1 MDKIDFTICMMLMV
15 NSRIP
20 YRELAEKFNMS
31 VNSIHKRIKSMV
43 ELQIIEKFVTHL
55 SFYAFDPIPINFV
68 MFGTSKTKNPNDL
81 IELLGKNENI
91 YNVSY
96 HSGNLFI
103 IHAHLRNSSTLDPL
117 VSFVRQVGQIPK
129 LKVGLHS
136 IPSPSTFR
144 ESKAGQYSKLD
155 FFIINSLK
163 DNSRKT
169 IADIA
174 NEVGTSTKT
183 VRRHLNRLIEEDLV
197 HFSIT
202 WYPDKGSET
211 IAMII
216 LDLEPNAIINKTE
229 FIDELHRK
237 YNQEILFSWAF
248 STLPNTIIVCVWT
261 SKMKELQELEASL
274 RSEKVYS
281 ISVNIGIKGII
292 FPTWRDKY
300 LENKIKELKEEKVL
314 SS

>member
-1 MDKIDFTICMMLMV
+1 MV
-15 NSRIP
+15 D
-20 YRELAEKFNMS
+20 
-31 VNSIHKRIKSMV
+31 
-43 ELQIIEKFVTHL
+43 LQIIEKFVTHL

-81 IELLGKNENI
+81 IEKLGKNENI

-96 HSGNLFI
+96 HSGNLFV
-103 IHAHLRNSSTLDPL
+103 IHAHLRDSNKLDPL
-117 VSFVRQVGQIPK
+117 VSFIRQVGQIPK

-136 IPSPSTFR
+136 IPASSTHG

-169 IADIA
+169 VADIA

-183 VRRHLNRLIEEDLV
+183 VRRHLNRLIEESLV
-197 HFSIT
+197 NFSIN

-229 FIDELHRK
+229 FIDELHKK
-237 YNQEILFSWAF
+237 YSQEILFSWSF

-274 RSEKVYS
+274 RSEKVDS
-281 ISVNIGIKGII
+281 ISVNIGIRGKL

-314 SS
+314 GS